1 MKKTLI
7 SSVNFEVYRVVLYT
21 VRNTIRDSVNNVVS
35 CRSVISYFEIRV
47 YSLIRNAIADSVFNS
62 VNNYASTLVKDEK

>member
-47 YSLIRNAIADSVFNS
+47 YSPIRNAIADSLKVESSKLIKSLISN
-62 VNNYASTLVKDEK
+62 LV